1 MQEVAVTAGLPLVA
15 NVATLLVMLV
25 VMVVLDP
32 LLASVVVIAV
42 VAFTLSSRGTSQRI
56 TAASRRTR
64 RGEGDLANTAQ
75 ESLASI
81 KVVQAYGLES
91 LVERRFTGANRKS
104 LTEGVRSLRL
114 AARLERGTDV
124 IVGLATAT
132 VMVGGGLR
140 VLQGAMTVGDL
151 VLFTSYLRT
160 TMKPLRDMAKYTGR
174 LARAG
179 ACGERVADL
188 MGRTPQVTS
197 PAAALVPANLADRKS
212 VV

>member
-1 MQEVAVTAGLPLVA
+1 MEIILAHVPAEPSGAFDL
-15 NVATLLVMLV
+15 
-25 VMVVLDP
+25 LDP

-91 LVERRFTGANRKS
+91 LVERRFTGANHKS

-132 VMVGGGLR
+132 VMVGGGAPDR
-140 VLQGAMTVGDL
+140 NMTNCC
-151 VLFTSYLRT
+151 R
-160 TMKPLRDMAKYTGR
+160 GR
-174 LARAG
+174 QIGRAS
-179 ACGERVADL
+179 CRERV
-188 MGRTPQVTS
+188 
-197 PAAALVPANLADRKS
+197 
-212 VV
+212 